1 MASAA
6 AVDPAAPSPSGGD
19 TRALGG
25 NWASRP
31 PNGLSPQ
38 PWVSLACHLVA
49 TGRIAKMR
57 LQSGLASL
65 SLRAVPASACREDGA
80 LTLPRNPPLWW
91 AASLSA
97 CRCTPRLQS
106 KQGRGLFWGQY
117 QASQTTRSGWLWL
130 EHSITTSFGQ
140 HGARGTHSLLVH

>member
-6 AVDPAAPSPSGGD
+6 AVDPPAPSPSGGD

-25 NWASRP
+25 NWASRSQ
-31 PNGLSPQ
+31 NGLSPQ

-49 TGRIAKMR
+49 IGRIAGTR

-80 LTLPRNPPLWW
+80 LSLPRSPPLWW
-91 AASLSA
+91 AAPLSA
-97 CRCTPRLQS
+97 CRCAPLLQS
-106 KQGRGLFWGQY
+106 KQDRGLFWGQS

-130 EHSITTSFGQ
+130 EHSIVTSFGQ
-140 HGARGTHSLLVH
+140 HRAHGTHRLLAH